1 MNNSNDKKWMPKKR
15 VLERYPIL
23 RILMVVVAAVLM
35 AVNLKTFVHAGGLFP
50 GGFTGLTLLVQEIFS
65 RFFRISLPFALLN
78 LIFNAVPALISYKF
92 IGHRFTLYSC
102 LMIVLSSALT
112 DIIPG
117 YGMTSDILL
126 TSVFGGLL
134 NACAIALCLIAGATS
149 GGTDFIAIFIAQKY
163 NKDAWNY
170 ILAFNLVILS
180 SVGFLFGWDKALY
193 SIIFQFASTQTLQV
207 LYRRYQKVTLLIV
220 TDKPEIAYNIIRDET
235 NHDATE
241 IAGTG
246 CYRRSPKTILYSV
259 ISADEARLV
268 TMKLKVADP
277 TAFVNII
284 KSEQVRG
291 RFYIPPKD

>member
-1 MNNSNDKKWMPKKR
+1 
-15 VLERYPIL
+15 
-23 RILMVVVAAVLM
+23 
-35 AVNLKTFVHAGGLFP
+35 
-50 GGFTGLTLLVQEIFS
+50 
-65 RFFRISLPFALLN
+65 
-78 LIFNAVPALISYKF
+78 
-92 IGHRFTLYSC
+92 
-102 LMIVLSSALT
+102 MIVLSSALT

-126 TSVFGGLL
+126 PSVFGGLL

-220 TDKPEIAYNIIRDET
+220 TDKREIAYNIIRDET
-235 NHDATE
+235 NHDAPE

-246 CYRRSPKTILYSV
+246 CYSRSPKTILYSV
-259 ISADEARLV
+259 ISADAARLV
-268 TMKLKVADP
+268 TM
-277 TAFVNII
+277 
-284 KSEQVRG
+284 
-291 RFYIPPKD
+291 